1 MNHQIRPAVSTMP
14 ELNDDQFVR
23 WQALLEERTGMC
35 MPVQR
40 RTFLQTSLG
49 IRMREIA
56 CSDYSEYYSKVVSGP
71 SGAIEWNTLVDRL
84 TVQETR
90 FFRDPDAF
98 EFVGN
103 YIQKMANT
111 LTAGQTLEMWS
122 VGCSSGE
129 EAYSLG
135 MVADQYLTPAERQYA
150 VTGTDISTFALRKA
164 RAASYQLSALG
175 WIPDSHRDQYCL
187 RTDDGHMQVTDTVR
201 QRCCFTQVNLLNLS
215 AFPLQSQ
222 HVIYCQNVLI
232 YFRRWRR
239 REILNVLAERLVPGG
254 ILVIGLGEIVDWR
267 NPLVEPV
274 GGGKLTAYVRKQN
287 DSNRE
292 SKRR

>member
-1 MNHQIRPAVSTMP
+1 MNHQSRPVVSTMP
-14 ELNDDQFVR
+14 ELSDDQFGR

-49 IRMREIA
+49 IRMREIE
-56 CSDYSEYYSKVVSGP
+56 CSNYSEYYSKVVNGP
-71 SGAIEWNTLVDRL
+71 TGAIEWNTLVDRL

-103 YIQKMANT
+103 YIQTMA
-111 LTAGQTLEMWS
+111 TALDDGQTLEMWS

-135 MVADQYLTPAERQYA
+135 MVADKYLSPVEHQYA

-164 RAASYQLSALG
+164 RAARYPLSALG
-175 WIPDSHRDQYCL
+175 WIADDLRDQYCL
-187 RTDDGHMQVTDTVR
+187 RTDDGHMQVTDSVR

-254 ILVIGLGEIVDWR
+254 ILVIGLGEIVGWS
-267 NPLVEPV
+267 NPLVDPV
-274 GGGKLTAYVRKQN
+274 RGGKLTAFVRKQN